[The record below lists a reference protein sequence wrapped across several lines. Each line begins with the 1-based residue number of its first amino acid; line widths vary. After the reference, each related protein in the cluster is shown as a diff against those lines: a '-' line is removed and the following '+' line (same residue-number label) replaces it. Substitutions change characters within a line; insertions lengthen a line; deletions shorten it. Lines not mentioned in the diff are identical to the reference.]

1 MHARIVRTVESHGP
15 RAGRDMTP
23 EVASILR
30 LGAGH
35 RRRDHHSCR
44 DGACHH
50 QFSRSRSHRATS
62 RARPSRADARAHCG
76 NAPGRS
82 GRAEWPTVGD
92 EGHAIPS
99 RSVYTLVGYIEDMLR
114 EPGLAPNH
122 DAHTEVE
129 GDGL

>member
-15 RAGRDMTP
+15 RTGRDMTP
-23 EVASILR
+23 EVAYILR

-82 GRAEWPTVGD
+82 GRADWPTVDD

-99 RSVYTLVGYIEDMLR
+99 RSPHTLVGYVR
-114 EPGLAPNH
+114 GTQRKPGWRPTEMH
-122 DAHTEVE
+122 VTEVE
-129 GDGL
+129 VDVL